1 MSLVATALSSAF
13 SLAGLPRSLALYGL
27 AVSAVV
33 ARRIA
38 QRLALYLLVA
48 ALVGLGGAFLTAAVF
63 LALMNA
69 LGAVYAS
76 AIVGGT
82 YLVVGLMAL
91 IVMRSGRV

>member
-1 MSLVATALSSAF
+1 
-13 SLAGLPRSLALYGL
+13 
-27 AVSAVV
+27 
-33 ARRIA
+33 
-38 QRLALYLLVA
+38 
-48 ALVGLGGAFLTAAVF
+48 